1 MLLLELDED
10 TGLPSR
16 LPSGAQVPASHS
28 STSSP
33 HSLFAA
39 FHSLG
44 LDNEGF
50 QNSATSVIAGDLEDM
65 LRTFVLE
72 DSYGRDNVLAIAR
85 KYYDDLDI
93 NFPNVC
99 SDYFIDICSFFYR

>member
-1 MLLLELDED
+1 MEGDVLLLEIDEE

-16 LPSGAQVPASHS
+16 LPSAAHVSSHS
-28 STSSP
+28 SASSP

-44 LDNEGF
+44 LDSEGF
-50 QNSATSVIAGDLEDM
+50 HNSATSVIAGDLEDM

-72 DSYGRDNVLAIAR
+72 DSYGRENVLSIAR

-93 NFPNVC
+93 NFPNVGC
-99 SDYFIDICSFFYR
+99 EKHMVL